1 MKNAFLPLFVACL
14 LPAVAAEPLV
24 PGSPAPPLLSGE
36 FVQGEPI
43 KEFEK
48 GKVYLLEFWAT
59 WCGPCV
65 RVIPHVNELHQKY
78 SDKGLVVIGQNVW
91 ERDETKVKPFIEKM
105 GDQMTYRVAM
115 DDKSDGG
122 KGKMSEAWMVAAGQ
136 RGIPA
141 AMIVNKEGILAW
153 VGHPS
158 GINDV
163 LIEQMLDGTFDVDAF
178 AESKKQASKN
188 AALMGSFKSA
198 MDANDTA
205 KATEVV
211 DEIVELND
219 ASISQNVPLMRS
231 AIAEET
237 NPRFLETLARAKF
250 VAGDQEGA
258 ISSQESAIK
267 LTGNAQRKAKLE
279 ESLGAYQDGNL
290 PPAPGR

>member
-1 MKNAFLPLFVACL
+1 
-14 LPAVAAEPLV
+14 
-24 PGSPAPPLLSGE
+24 
-36 FVQGEPI
+36 
-43 KEFEK
+43 
-48 GKVYLLEFWAT
+48 
-59 WCGPCV
+59 
-65 RVIPHVNELHQKY
+65 
-78 SDKGLVVIGQNVW
+78 
-91 ERDETKVKPFIEKM
+91 
-105 GDQMTYRVAM
+105 
-115 DDKSDGG
+115 
-122 KGKMSEAWMVAAGQ
+122 
-136 RGIPA
+136 
-141 AMIVNKEGILAW
+141 
-153 VGHPS
+153 
-158 GINDV
+158 
-163 LIEQMLDGTFDVDAF
+163 
-178 AESKKQASKN
+178 
-188 AALMGSFKSA
+188 MGSFKSA

-219 ASISQNVPLMRS
+219 ASISQNVPLMRFAIAIKTGDGEAASKHGMEILEMTKTMEDKSRASMIMNHYALNLCNAAEVERIDHSVAVALAESAS